1 VEGCS
6 SERSK
11 ELDLLLWHSPH
22 SPVTAGFSDKVTR
35 ARGVMA
41 RHKVT
46 ALIAKDIKDDCAAAY
61 RTAFLNSMRV
71 WAEFCGFP

>member
-1 VEGCS
+1 
-6 SERSK
+6 
-11 ELDLLLWHSPH
+11 
-22 SPVTAGFSDKVTR
+22 
-35 ARGVMA
+35 MA